1 MTSRSFVVVVAVAM
15 AFLLAAGCAAG
26 GAQPTPAAG
35 PTKVAAGDP
44 KRGEE
49 IFFKK
54 SDCSTCHYPD
64 KPYDQVLV
72 GPGLKDLFQRQTLGN
87 GKPVSDENVRE
98 WIKAGGT
105 GKIGTMPSHPDLT
118 DQQINDL
125 IAYLKSL
132 K

>member
-1 MTSRSFVVVVAVAM
+1 MPRTATVVLLLVAALV
-15 AFLLAAGCAAG
+15 LLAACAPG
-26 GAQPTPAAG
+26 GAQPSPAPAQ
-35 PTKVAAGDP
+35 TKVAAGDP

-72 GPGLKDLFQRQTLGN
+72 GPGLKDLFKRSTLGN
-87 GKPVSDENVRE
+87 GKPVNDANVRE
-98 WIKAGGT
+98 WIKSGGT

-132 K
+132 N

>member
-1 MTSRSFVVVVAVAM
+1 MKLAHAPMLLLMVL
-15 AFLLAAGCAAG
+15 FLTIGACAPG
-26 GAQPTPAAG
+26 GQPSPAPG
-35 PTKVAAGDP
+35 QTKVAAGDP

-64 KPYDQVLV
+64 KTYDQVLV
-72 GPGLKDLFQRQTLGN
+72 GPGLKDLFKRQTLGN
-87 GKPVSDENVRE
+87 GKPVNDQNVKE
-98 WIKAGGT
+98 WIKSGGT

-132 K
+132 Q